1 MNNEKLRAQAQ
12 RTSPHIKF
20 AGALWVLGM
29 MTIMAVAATWAV
41 ISLAWASD
49 YYSYSKAVRDAAEAG
64 SAVLANLGIIQAVK
78 AWVQPLQVLALA
90 TFLLGFGF
98 AFANILQNVRLR
110 GNTMAATLAAFS
122 MAARVTL
129 AGSMIP
135 LSRRWQNSPS
145 SAS

>member
-41 ISLAWASD
+41 ISLVWASD
-49 YYSYSKAVRDAAEAG
+49 YYSYSKVVRDAAAAG
-64 SAVLANLGIIQAVK
+64 SGTLSTLASIQTTK
-78 AWVQPLQVLALA
+78 AWLLPLQVLGLS
-90 TFLLGFGF
+90 TLLLGFGF

-110 GNTMAATLAAFS
+110 ANTMAAVLPALKG
-122 MAARVTL
+122 RK
-129 AGSMIP
+129 
-135 LSRRWQNSPS
+135 SR
-145 SAS
+145 AS